1 MSYMISN
8 LKLWCQS
15 IQLNAKSCLYCALS
29 SVHTREGRH
38 LFGQPQAP
46 PRATLSLAGPRPRP
60 QPLPHGCVCRR
71 CSKGRRS
78 RRGREEGCCPS
89 LQRNRRLGPCGLQG
103 LAFSQHLVS
112 FVASRE
118 DHVCRPSTTTEGFNK
133 HQRNKYR
140 ERSYNVIN
148 IEASAEY
155 Y

>member
-1 MSYMISN
+1 MSYMICN
-8 LKLWCQS
+8 LKFWCQS
-15 IQLNAKSCLYCALS
+15 IQLNSKLCLYCACP
-29 SVHTREGRH
+29 HKKRGH
-38 LFGQPQAP
+38 LWGQPQAP

-71 CSKGRRS
+71 CSTGRRS
-78 RRGREEGCCPS
+78 RRGREEGCCPF
-89 LQRNRRLGPCGLQG
+89 LQRN
-103 LAFSQHLVS
+103 AFSQHLVS

-118 DHVCRPSTTTEGFNK
+118 DHVCRPSTTTEGFTTQ
-133 HQRNKYR
+133 QRNKYR